1 MSRLFLTLFLLML
14 LVVIGFGMNINGV
27 AKYLFNGTLEA
38 LREQQMGGV
47 ISLLENEIR
56 GLDAP
61 QRQQRLADI
70 QAMFRYE
77 VSLLPIAEMELS
89 ASEQQRLRNGEFVNR
104 SHDQAEFSYHPA
116 HLPGMAWRLQ
126 LDYTL
131 SEGDRDFLVGP
142 LALVEKLL
150 AAAPPAQWSAVVA
163 ENAQHF
169 GIPIQLLTVQA
180 VQENQLLDEKQ
191 LAQLQAGEI
200 AMRFRHN
207 NLEYAFKRLL
217 DSDQVL
223 QIGRIEVPWML
234 DNSIYF
240 LVALLSMLLGTA
252 IWLWLHPLW
261 QDLRKLRQ
269 AADGFGQGNLATRI
283 DISRFSFVKS
293 ILEAF
298 NSMARR
304 IEQLVT
310 SHQTLTNAV
319 SHELRTPVSRLRFS
333 LEMLGSTHDETDRQR
348 HLQAMNTDIDE
359 LEEMLAELL
368 TYARMDR
375 QGISL
380 NKTPLVLGEWLE
392 EQIHRNQQ
400 DCQAIRIHAEGVG
413 LPTAP
418 VTAMDARLMTH
429 ALRNLLQNACRYANQ
444 QIQVVF
450 AYRDGKHELR
460 VEDDGCGIP
469 EKHHDSIF
477 DPFTRVD
484 ASRDRRSGGY
494 GLGLAIVRQ
503 VMHMHQG
510 NVTVGHSP
518 LGGAQFVLRW

>member
-1 MSRLFLTLFLLML
+1 M
-14 LVVIGFGMNINGV
+14 
-27 AKYLFNGTLEA
+27 
-38 LREQQMGGV
+38 
-47 ISLLENEIR
+47 
-56 GLDAP
+56 
-61 QRQQRLADI
+61 
-70 QAMFRYE
+70 
-77 VSLLPIAEMELS
+77 
-89 ASEQQRLRNGEFVNR
+89 
-104 SHDQAEFSYHPA
+104 
-116 HLPGMAWRLQ
+116 
-126 LDYTL
+126 
-131 SEGDRDFLVGP
+131 
-142 LALVEKLL
+142 
-150 AAAPPAQWSAVVA
+150 
-163 ENAQHF
+163 
-169 GIPIQLLTVQA
+169 QA

-380 NKTPLVLGEWLE
+380 NKTPLALGEWLE

-400 DCQAIRIHAEGVG
+400 DCQAIRIHAECVG

-418 VTAMDARLMTH
+418 VMAMDARLMTH

-450 AYRDGKHELR
+450 AYRDGKRELR

-469 EKHHDSIF
+469 EEHHDSIF

-510 NVTVGHSP
+510 SVTVGRSP